1 MDVFDE
7 DLIGMVNFTDE
18 TVPQQMPVMEQ
29 KNDNANH
36 NTIHNNDNANYN
48 TIHNADERVKRVAV
62 NCHDC
67 PFSKKRSFFDRLRDM
82 AKWMGIC
89 GSICML
95 LWVFEVNGL
104 MAMEAA
110 YPCILASAVIGG
122 IGVGRS
128 SK

>member
-1 MDVFDE
+1 MKDEFMDE

-29 KNDNANH
+29 KAKPKAEYK
-36 NTIHNNDNANYN
+36 TVE
-48 TIHNADERVKRVAV
+48 TVAV
-62 NCHDC
+62 T
-67 PFSKKRSFFDRLRDM
+67 PKKQMDLNRKLCNA
-82 AKWMGIC
+82 AKYLLIC
-89 GSICML
+89 GGISML
-95 LWVFEVNGL
+95 LWWFEVNGL